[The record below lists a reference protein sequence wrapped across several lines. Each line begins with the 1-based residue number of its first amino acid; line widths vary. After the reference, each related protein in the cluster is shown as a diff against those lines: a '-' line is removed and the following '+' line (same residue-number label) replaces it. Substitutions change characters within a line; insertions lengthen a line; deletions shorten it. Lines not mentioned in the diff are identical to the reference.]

1 MRKSLVKLLVVMSI
15 MAMTLSAC
23 GADATPTAVTQPTA
37 TTAAPAASTDA
48 TKAPETAATATTA
61 TSSSAPE
68 QLPRKETLYIAG
80 LQWQPPTNFNPLN
93 GNPDWPGMGNHLET
107 YETLFAY
114 NQLSGELDP
123 LLAKELTTVD
133 TTTMKITLQDGTKWQ
148 DGKAL
153 TTDDVI
159 YTYELAKSQSDINYN
174 TLFRLHHQHYGYRRS
189 RPGSQAQREVAQP
202 RLRQEL
208 LDPDQDPAQARLSA
222 SRSEGQALAGRYHG
236 TCRLWPVQ
244 GAQLL
249 ARAHRSGAR
258 RQLLGQDGHGWPP
271 CTQVPGTPDLQEQ

>member
-1 MRKSLVKLLVVMSI
+1 MRKSLVKILVVMSI

-23 GADATPTAVTQPTA
+23 GADATPTAVTEPTA
-37 TTAAPAASTDA
+37 TTAAPASAPEA

-68 QLPRKETLYIAG
+68 QLPRNETLYIAG

-114 NQLSGELDP
+114 NQVSGNLDP
-123 LLAKELTTVD
+123 LLAKELTSVD

-148 DGKAL
+148 DGQAL

-174 TLFRLHHQHYGYRRS
+174 TLFDYITSSTSTRPSRQKASSRRPSLRSLWAPDLTRCSTSRRS
-189 RPGSQAQREVAQP
+189 
-202 RLRQEL
+202 
-208 LDPDQDPAQARLSA
+208 A
-222 SRSEGQALAGRYHG
+222 SPSYA
-236 TCRLWPVQ
+236 TTTT
-244 GAQLL
+244 
-249 ARAHRSGAR
+249 GAR
-258 RQLLGQDGHGWPP
+258 RP
-271 CTQVPGTPDLQEQ
+271 